1 MVNKTSRI
9 PAGFTLVE
17 EDDEVEV
24 KETPTTTE
32 VKEEVEET
40 SEVKE
45 TSAVPAGFTLVE
57 EDDEVEEKETT
68 TEVEETKGYPYTTWS
83 GETKYHKKI
92 KVPEAHRPMLP
103 KTPKEI
109 TPVEEEA
116 ASGDLLGVPKGVGV
130 GALPKPKSI
139 EEENRQRMANLIAS
153 GGTGTA
159 MLGSDA
165 LSQAAYPAVTDL
177 LTWPVQAAQAV
188 GELVAPELI
197 KPVTDFAS
205 NINKELKKNQ
215 IWRFISDS
223 AEGKDLHDVTD
234 LASRIPTWL
243 IPSQLAIKHGPK
255 LFKKA
260 LKEKEKLK
268 KMVGVLLGGATY
280 VVSDVQTRKD
290 DPSEAGHT
298 KGMIEMISPLLDEPK
313 LLKEAIEITEA
324 LEINP
329 DDTTQQRRQKQF
341 LDSLTITAGMGG
353 LASGVVKAVGVL
365 FNLGGKGAGA
375 AIRQA
380 KKSRNESKAVD
391 DGLLEVPENTPT
403 SRINSSEVV
412 EEVVEEGAEPVLKQR
427 NKVTE
432 VLAKI
437 NTKAGRM
444 LSNNAALPAKVFN
457 AALQRSRADKASDL
471 EVKVGIEDLLRVQ
484 KQTGDSDELLAKFFN
499 EGIDAGLDPRLREQ
513 ANLLKRTIVNKEAE
527 INKLLG
533 LTGKDKIGLGF
544 NNGDVYFTRMFE
556 AVNNPTYLKQI
567 QKALKGEKVDSS
579 FISKVENAKN
589 YLRNK
594 GVPEDELEGT
604 IMGMVTRLSGAKEEG
619 LFLSNLAEEIGKTSG
634 RAAQVLR
641 KKQKIDTPILEL
653 LGQQKDPIAKISAT
667 ISNQNKV
674 IAELQYLTSVDK
686 FFRKNI
692 GKEVDLGGLIPRL
705 GGARKKIHGGK
716 NPGINETKKLQDLSE
731 EAIGRFGG
739 STKLLQNIYVD
750 PQTYRY
756 LQQGLELFNPKKG
769 GWFSNTFSHLAAYGQ
784 ATQTIMDLPAYL
796 INTYGATQALISNGV
811 FFNTKL
817 ASQAATAA
825 KTFGQTLAPVRTAK
839 LGFIK
844 VKGIHGYVNRE
855 ALAKLDKLKKAGV
868 IDTDLTSEMIAQNI
882 NVYGKRVTSKAGKAG
897 EFYQKGMQKLST
909 AYGSP
914 DTYSKLLAFEA
925 EHMALL
931 KMFPRAGKESVKAHK
946 DRIFNMAAERVR
958 DTMPSYAVAA
968 PLARSLSRMPIGT
981 YALFPSEMVRT
992 TKNILKYAV
1001 KDTMQGLKN
1010 NNMAQATHGLKRLT
1024 GLGITGVGTDY
1035 VVNNNNEQ
1043 LGVTNVNSRA
1053 IDMLSPDWGKSGKR
1067 YHNTNFMLNEDGTVT
1082 AKWVNSYS
1090 FDAQDYLK
1098 VPVRAITGK
1107 LLAGGKVS
1115 DVEIDETMKGMA
1127 KSVIG
1132 PFTNPKF
1139 VTEAIIDIIR
1149 QEYSEAPEEEGIS
1162 IENISRVWDE
1172 LRPAVQP
1179 GTWQVIDKWQ
1189 KSLTSETLREL
1200 NKGQNRYGFPQ
1211 TSEDIKAWFFTGM
1224 RPTTMNLE
1232 KSIGF
1237 TMSQEIKKIKSTR
1250 DAFMHTLGR
1259 LDDQPYTPQIRED
1272 LVNRYKELQDAKFR
1286 AMQDLSD
1293 KVQIFK
1299 QITYDIP
1306 ELKNKKGKV
1315 IREKQTGKPF
1325 GLTKVL
1331 SAVTD
1336 GFNYEIADEV
1346 LYANRVGEGL
1356 EAEGGIFMPDLL
1368 HTDEGLR
1375 RQLERKSFGHT
1386 LLADLADASAEYA
1399 GRTLKESKSKIPE
1412 GFTLVE

>member
-1 MVNKTSRI
+1 MDEVL
-9 PAGFTLVE
+9 GE
-17 EDDEVEV
+17 EDS
-24 KETPTTTE
+24 
-32 VKEEVEET
+32 VEET
-40 SEVKE
+40 VS
-45 TSAVPAGFTLVE
+45 VE
-57 EDDEVEEKETT
+57 ETNEVEKTDSNTKKTFSMDEVVGEEDSVEETT
-68 TEVEETKGYPYTTWS
+68 TEVEDTKGHPYTTWS

-92 KVPEAHRPMLP
+92 KVPEAHRPMLAKP
-103 KTPKEI
+103 PIETP
-109 TPVEEEA
+109 PVEEE
-116 ASGDLLGVPKGVGV
+116 VPPKGGGV
-130 GALPKPKSI
+130 ASIPKPKSK
-139 EEENRQRMANLIAS
+139 EEENRQRMASLIAS
-153 GGTGTA
+153 GGTG
-159 MLGSDA
+159 LPILPSDA
-165 LSQAAYPAVTDL
+165 ISRIAPAAIGDIIGSPFTLSQF
-177 LTWPVQAAQAV
+177 V
-188 GELVAPELI
+188 GELAFPETT
-197 KPVTDFAS
+197 KKVTDVVEKADR
-205 NINKELKKNQ
+205 ELQKNQ
-215 IWRFISDS
+215 IYKYIRDS
-223 AEGKDLHDVTD
+223 LVGEGLTETEEI
-234 LASRIPTWL
+234 LSRIPAYFT
-243 IPSQLAIKHGPK
+243 LAGAG
-255 LFKKA
+255 KKA
-260 LKEKEKLK
+260 LKETVKKITKDQKKLQK
-268 KMVGVLLGGATY
+268 TASVLGGGTAF
-280 VVSDVQTRKD
+280 VMSDVMTRKENE
-290 DPSEAGHT
+290 SGMT
-298 KGMIEMISPLLDEPK
+298 KGMIELVSPLFDEPEI
-313 LLKEAIEITEA
+313 LKEALEITEA

-329 DDTTQQRRQKQF
+329 DDTARQKRMKQM
-341 LDSLTITAGMGG
+341 LDSAGAAAAPYGILAG
-353 LASGVVKAVGVL
+353 LGLIFK
-365 FNLGGKGAGA
+365 LGGKGAGF
-375 AIRQA
+375 IRQA

-412 EEVVEEGAEPVLKQR
+412 EEIVEEGAAPVLKQR
-427 NKVTE
+427 NKITQ

-444 LSNNAALPAKVFN
+444 LSSNAALPAKIFD
-457 AALQRSRADKASDL
+457 AALKRSRADKASDL
-471 EVKVGIEDLLRVQ
+471 EVKVAIEDLLRVQ

-499 EGIDAGLDPRLREQ
+499 TGVDAGLTPRLREQ

-567 QKALKGEKVDSS
+567 QKALKGKKVDSS
-579 FISKVENAKN
+579 FITKVEGAKN
-589 YLRNK
+589 FLRGK
-594 GVPEDELEGT
+594 GVPEEELDST
-604 IMGMVTRLSGAKEEG
+604 IVTMVRRLSGSKEEG
-619 LFLSNLAEEIGKTSG
+619 LLSNMFEGMAVELDAVSS

-641 KKQKIDTPILEL
+641 KRENIKDPILDL

-692 GKEVDLGGLIPRL
+692 GREVELGGLIPRL
-705 GGARKKIHGGK
+705 GGARKEISARGVGSKKANIENTEALK
-716 NPGINETKKLQDLSE
+716 NLSD

-739 STKLLQNIYVD
+739 STKLLQDIYVD

-756 LQQGLELFNPKKG
+756 LQRGLELFNPKG
-769 GWFSNTFSHLAAYGQ
+769 GSWFTNTFSQLAAYGQ

-817 ASQAATAA
+817 ASQAAKAA
-825 KTFGQTLAPVRTAK
+825 TTFGQTLAPIRTAK

-868 IDTDLTSEMIAQNI
+868 IDTDLTSEMILQNI

-897 EFYQKGMQKLST
+897 EFYSKGMQKLST

-958 DTMPSYAVAA
+958 DTMPSYSVAA

-992 TKNILKYAV
+992 TKNQLKYAIR
-1001 KDTMQGLKN
+1001 DLREGRKN
-1010 NNMAQATHGLKRLT
+1010 KNMAQMAHGLKRLT
-1024 GLGITGVGTDY
+1024 GLGVTGAGTEFAI
-1035 VVNNNNEQ
+1035 NNNNEQ
-1043 LGVTNVNSRA
+1043 LEITPFNSRA
-1053 IDMLSPDWGKSGKR
+1053 INMLSPDWGKNSQR
-1067 YHNTNFMLNEDGTVT
+1067 WHTQPFMEDEDGNIK
-1082 AKWVNSYS
+1082 ARFVNSYS

-1098 VPVRAITGK
+1098 VPIRAITGK

-1127 KSVIG
+1127 KSVMG

-1149 QEYSEAPEEEGIS
+1149 QEYSEVPGEEGIS
-1162 IENISRVWDE
+1162 IENIRRVWDE

-1189 KSLTSETLREL
+1189 ESLTSETLRDL

-1211 TSEDIKAWFFTGM
+1211 TSEDIKAWFFTGL
-1224 RPTTMNLE
+1224 RPITMNLE

-1250 DAFMHTLGR
+1250 DAFMDTLGR
-1259 LDDQPYTPQIRED
+1259 INDQPYTPQIRED
-1272 LVNRYKELQDAKFR
+1272 LMNRYRELQDAKFK

-1293 KVQIFK
+1293 KVQIYK

-1375 RQLERKSFGHT
+1375 RQLEKKSFSQT
-1386 LLADLADASAEYA
+1386 LLTDLADASAEYI
-1399 GRTLKESKSKIPE
+1399 GRPLKEKKTFSMDE
-1412 GFTLVE
+1412 VL

>member
-1 MVNKTSRI
+1 MANETSRI

-45 TSAVPAGFTLVE
+45 TSAIPAGFTLVE
-57 EDDEVEEKETT
+57 EDDEVEETD
-68 TEVEETKGYPYTTWS
+68 EVE
-83 GETKYHKKI
+83 I
-92 KVPEAHRPMLP
+92 KVPKAHRPMLR
-103 KTPKEI
+103 KTPIE
-109 TPVEEEA
+109 TPSVEEEA

-130 GALPKPKSI
+130 GALPKPKSK
-139 EEENRQRMANLIAS
+139 EEEMQERKTMMIAS
-153 GGTGTA
+153 GGMGLP

-234 LASRIPTWL
+234 LASRMPAWL
-243 IPSQLAIKHGPK
+243 IPTQLATKHGPK

-268 KMVGVLLGGATY
+268 KTVGVLLGGATY
-280 VVSDVQTRKD
+280 VVSDVMTRKD

-298 KGMIEMISPLLDEPK
+298 RGLLKMISPLLDEPK
-313 LLKEAIEITEA
+313 LLEEAIEITEA

-341 LDSLTITAGMGG
+341 LDSLAITGG
-353 LASGVVKAVGVL
+353 TGGVASTVASLPKAVGL
-365 FNLGGKGAGA
+365 IFSLGSKGAGA

-380 KKSRNESKAVD
+380 KKLRNKSEAVD
-391 DGLLEVPENTPT
+391 DGILEVPENTPT

-412 EEVVEEGAEPVLKQR
+412 EEVVEEGVEPALRQSNVITQA
-427 NKVTE
+427 
-432 VLAKI
+432 LAKI

-444 LSNNAALPAKVFN
+444 LSSNAALPTKIFN

-499 EGIDAGLDPRLREQ
+499 EGIDAGLTPRLREQ

-556 AVNNPTYLKQI
+556 ANNNPTYLKQI
-567 QKALKGEKVDSS
+567 QKALKGKKVDSS
-579 FISKVENAKN
+579 FIAKVEGAKN
-589 YLRNK
+589 FLRGK
-594 GVPEDELEGT
+594 GVPEEELDST
-604 IMGMVTRLSGAKEEG
+604 IVTMVRRLSGSKEEG
-619 LFLSNLAEEIGKTSG
+619 LLSNMFEGMAVEVNAVSS

-641 KKQKIDTPILEL
+641 KRENIKDPILDL

-667 ISNQNKV
+667 LSNQNKV
-674 IAELQYLTSVDK
+674 IAELQYLTSIDK

-692 GKEVDLGGLIPRL
+692 GREIELGGLIPRL
-705 GGARKKIHGGK
+705 GGARKEISARGIGSKRANIENTEALK
-716 NPGINETKKLQDLSE
+716 NLSD

-739 STKLLQNIYVD
+739 STKLLQDIYVD

-756 LQQGLELFNPKKG
+756 LQKGLDLFNPKGG

-811 FFNTKL
+811 LFNTKL
-817 ASQAATAA
+817 GSQAATAA

-968 PLARSLSRMPIGT
+968 PIARSLSRMPIGT

-1024 GLGITGVGTDY
+1024 GLGITGVGTEY

-1043 LGVTNVNSRA
+1043 LGVTDINSRA

-1082 AKWVNSYS
+1082 ANWVNSYS

-1115 DVEIDETMKGMA
+1115 DIEIEETMKGMA
-1127 KSVIG
+1127 KSVLG

-1139 VTEAIIDIIR
+1139 VTEAIIDAIR
-1149 QEYSEAPEEEGIS
+1149 QEYSEAPEEEGVS
-1162 IENISRVWDE
+1162 MENARRVWDQF
-1172 LRPAVQP
+1172 RPAVQP
-1179 GTWQVIDKWQ
+1179 GTWQVIDKYME
-1189 KSLTSETLREL
+1189 SMTSEEFREL

-1211 TSEDIKAWFFTGM
+1211 TSGDILTWLGTGI
-1224 RPTTMNLE
+1224 RPITMNLE

-1259 LDDQPYTPQIRED
+1259 LNDQPYTPQIRED
-1272 LVNRYKELQDAKFR
+1272 LINRYKELQDAKFR

>member
-1 MVNKTSRI
+1 MVKQTFSMDE
-9 PAGFTLVE
+9 VE
-17 EDDEVEV
+17 EDSVEETVSVEETNEVE
-24 KETPTTTE
+24 KTDSNTKKTFSMD
-32 VKEEVEET
+32 EVEET
-40 SEVKE
+40 
-45 TSAVPAGFTLVE
+45 
-57 EDDEVEEKETT
+57 DEVE
-68 TEVEETKGYPYTTWS
+68 
-83 GETKYHKKI
+83 I
-92 KVPEAHRPMLP
+92 KVPKAHRPMLR
-103 KTPKEI
+103 KTPIE
-109 TPVEEEA
+109 TPSVEEEA

-130 GALPKPKSI
+130 GALPKPKSK
-139 EEENRQRMANLIAS
+139 EEELQKRKTMMIAS
-153 GGTGTA
+153 GGMGLP

-234 LASRIPTWL
+234 LASRMPAWL
-243 IPSQLAIKHGPK
+243 IPTQLATKHGPK

-268 KMVGVLLGGATY
+268 KTVGVLLGGATY
-280 VVSDVQTRKD
+280 VVSDVMTRKD

-298 KGMIEMISPLLDEPK
+298 RGLLKMISPLLDEPK
-313 LLKEAIEITEA
+313 LLEEAIEITEA

-341 LDSLTITAGMGG
+341 LDSLAITGG
-353 LASGVVKAVGVL
+353 TGGVASTVASLPKAVGL
-365 FNLGGKGAGA
+365 IFSLGSKGAGA

-380 KKSRNESKAVD
+380 KKLRNKSEAVD
-391 DGLLEVPENTPT
+391 DGILEVPENTPT

-444 LSNNAALPAKVFN
+444 LSSNAALPMKVFN

-471 EVKVGIEDLLRVQ
+471 EVKVVLEKLVKVQ
-484 KQTGDSDELLAKFFN
+484 KQTGDSDQLLAQFINK
-499 EGIDAGLDPRLREQ
+499 GIDAGLDPRLREQ
-513 ANLLKRTIVNKEAE
+513 ANLVKRMIVNKEAE

-556 AVNNPTYLKQI
+556 ANNNPTYLKQI
-567 QKALKGEKVDSS
+567 QKALKGKKVDSS
-579 FISKVENAKN
+579 FVTKVEGAKSF
-589 YLRNK
+589 LRSK
-594 GVPEDELEGT
+594 GVPEEELDST
-604 IMGMVTRLSGAKEEG
+604 IVTMVRRLSGSKEEG
-619 LFLSNLAEEIGKTSG
+619 LLSNMFEGMAVEVNAVSSK
-634 RAAQVLR
+634 AAQVLSKR
-641 KKQKIDTPILEL
+641 ENIKDPILDL
-653 LGQQKDPIAKISAT
+653 LGQQKDPISKISAT
-667 ISNQNKV
+667 LSNQNKV
-674 IAELQYLTSVDK
+674 IAELQYLTSIDK

-692 GKEVDLGGLIPRL
+692 GREVELGGLIPRI
-705 GGARKKIHGGK
+705 GGARKEISARGVGSKKANIENTESLK
-716 NPGINETKKLQDLSE
+716 NLSD

-739 STKLLQNIYVD
+739 STKLLQDIYVD

-756 LQQGLELFNPKKG
+756 LQKGLDLFNPKGG
-769 GWFSNTFSHLAAYGQ
+769 GWVSNTFSHLAAYGQ

-817 ASQAATAA
+817 GSQAATAA
-825 KTFGQTLAPVRTAK
+825 KTFGQSLTPLRK
-839 LGFIK
+839 GLGPNPK
-844 VKGIHGYVNRE
+844 
-855 ALAKLDKLKKAGV
+855 ALEKLDKLKRAGV

-968 PLARSLSRMPIGT
+968 PIARSLSRMPIGT

-1024 GLGITGVGTDY
+1024 GLGITGVGTEY
-1035 VVNNNNEQ
+1035 IVNNNNEQ
-1043 LGVTNVNSRA
+1043 LGVTDINSRA

-1082 AKWVNSYS
+1082 ANWVNSYS

-1098 VPVRAITGK
+1098 VPIRAITGK

-1115 DVEIDETMKGMA
+1115 DIEIEETMKGMA

-1139 VTEAIIDIIR
+1139 VTEAIIDAIR
-1149 QEYSEAPEEEGIS
+1149 QEYSEAPEEEGVS
-1162 IENISRVWDE
+1162 MENARRVWDQF
-1172 LRPAVQP
+1172 RPAVQP
-1179 GTWQVIDKWQ
+1179 GTWQVIDKYME
-1189 KSLTSETLREL
+1189 SMTSEEFREL

-1211 TSEDIKAWFFTGM
+1211 TSGDILTWLGTGI
-1224 RPTTMNLE
+1224 RPITMNLE

-1259 LDDQPYTPQIRED
+1259 LNDRPYTPQIRED
-1272 LVNRYKELQDAKFR
+1272 LINRYKELQDAKFR

-1315 IREKQTGKPF
+1315 IREKQIGKPF

-1386 LLADLADASAEYA
+1386 LLADLADASAEYI
-1399 GRTLKESKSKIPE
+1399 GRPLKEKKKTFSMDEVS
-1412 GFTLVE
+1412 

>member
-1 MVNKTSRI
+1 MDEVL
-9 PAGFTLVE
+9 GE
-17 EDDEVEV
+17 EDS
-24 KETPTTTE
+24 
-32 VKEEVEET
+32 VEET
-40 SEVKE
+40 VS
-45 TSAVPAGFTLVE
+45 VE
-57 EDDEVEEKETT
+57 ETNEVEKTDSNTKKTFSMDEVVGEEDSVEETT
-68 TEVEETKGYPYTTWS
+68 TEVEDTKGHPYTTWS

-92 KVPEAHRPMLP
+92 KVPEAHRPKLRKP
-103 KTPKEI
+103 PIETP
-109 TPVEEEA
+109 PVEEE
-116 ASGDLLGVPKGVGV
+116 VPPKGGGV
-130 GALPKPKSI
+130 ASIPKPKSK
-139 EEENRQRMANLIAS
+139 EEENRQRMASLIAS
-153 GGTGTA
+153 GGTG
-159 MLGSDA
+159 LPILPSDA
-165 LSQAAYPAVTDL
+165 ISRIAPAAIGDIIGSPFTLSQVIGELAFPETTKKVTD
-177 LTWPVQAAQAV
+177 VVEKADR
-188 GELVAPELI
+188 ELQ
-197 KPVTDFAS
+197 
-205 NINKELKKNQ
+205 KNQ
-215 IWRFISDS
+215 IYKYIRDSLVGEGLTETEEMISRLPAFITLTG
-223 AEGKDLHDVTD
+223 AG
-234 LASRIPTWL
+234 
-243 IPSQLAIKHGPK
+243 
-255 LFKKA
+255 KKA
-260 LKEKEKLK
+260 FQALVKKITKDQKKLQK
-268 KMVGVLLGGATY
+268 TASVLGTATGVVVG
-280 VVSDVQTRKD
+280 DVITRKGI
-290 DPSEAGHT
+290 PSEAPWTGT
-298 KGMIEMISPLLDEPK
+298 TVELAETPIKWMGDLINEPELLE
-313 LLKEAIEITEA
+313 EARDIVKK

-329 DDTTQQRRQKQF
+329 DDTAQQIRKKQL
-341 LDSLTITAGMGG
+341 LDSVTNTALWSPLGTLLSLPFKVVGGTI
-353 LASGVVKAVGVL
+353 
-365 FNLGGKGAGA
+365 
-375 AIRQA
+375 
-380 KKSRNESKAVD
+380 KKVTKTKNTSKAVD
-391 DGLLEVPENTPT
+391 DGLLEAPENTPT

-412 EEVVEEGAEPVLKQR
+412 EEIVEEGAAPVLKQR
-427 NKVTE
+427 NKITQ

-444 LSNNAALPAKVFN
+444 LSSNAALPAKIFD
-457 AALQRSRADKASDL
+457 AALKRSRADKASDL
-471 EVKVGIEDLLRVQ
+471 EVKVAIEDLLRVQ

-499 EGIDAGLDPRLREQ
+499 TGVDAGLTPRLREQ

-567 QKALKGEKVDSS
+567 QKALKGKKVDSS
-579 FISKVENAKN
+579 FISKVEGARN
-589 YLRNK
+589 YLRGK
-594 GVPEDELEGT
+594 GVPEAEIDGT
-604 IMGMVTRLSGAKEEG
+604 IAAMVRRLSGSKEEG
-619 LFLSNLAEEIGKTSG
+619 LLSNMFEGMAVELDAVSS

-641 KKQKIDTPILEL
+641 KRENIKDPILDL

-692 GKEVDLGGLIPRL
+692 GREVELGGLIPRL
-705 GGARKKIHGGK
+705 GGARKEISARGVGSKKANIENTEALK
-716 NPGINETKKLQDLSE
+716 NLSD

-739 STKLLQNIYVD
+739 STKLLQDIYVD

-756 LQQGLELFNPKKG
+756 LQRGLELFNPKG
-769 GWFSNTFSHLAAYGQ
+769 GSWFTNTFSQLAAYGQ

-817 ASQAATAA
+817 ASQAAKAA
-825 KTFGQTLAPVRTAK
+825 TTFGQTLAPIRTAK

-868 IDTDLTSEMIAQNI
+868 IDTDLTSEMILQNI

-897 EFYQKGMQKLST
+897 EFYSKGMQKLST

-958 DTMPSYAVAA
+958 DTMPSYSVAA

-992 TKNILKYAV
+992 TKNILKYAW
-1001 KDTMQGLKN
+1001 KDTTQGLKN

-1024 GLGITGVGTDY
+1024 GLGITGVGTEY
-1035 VVNNNNEQ
+1035 IVNDNNEQ

-1127 KSVIG
+1127 KSVMG

-1149 QEYSEAPEEEGIS
+1149 QEYSEVPGEEGIS
-1162 IENISRVWDE
+1162 IENIRRVWDE

-1189 KSLTSETLREL
+1189 ESLTSETLRDL

-1211 TSEDIKAWFFTGM
+1211 TSEDIKAWFFTGL
-1224 RPTTMNLE
+1224 RPITMNLE

-1250 DAFMHTLGR
+1250 DAFMDTLGR
-1259 LDDQPYTPQIRED
+1259 INDQPYTPQIRED
-1272 LVNRYKELQDAKFR
+1272 LMNRYRELQDAKFK

-1293 KVQIFK
+1293 KVQIYK

-1375 RQLERKSFGHT
+1375 RQLEKKSFSQT
-1386 LLADLADASAEYA
+1386 LLADLADASAEYI
-1399 GRTLKESKSKIPE
+1399 GRTLRKKKTFSMDEV
-1412 GFTLVE
+1412 L

>member
-68 TEVEETKGYPYTTWS
+68 TEVEETKGHPYTTWS

-92 KVPEAHRPMLP
+92 KVPEAHRPKLRKP
-103 KTPKEI
+103 PIETP
-109 TPVEEEA
+109 PVEEKVPPKGSGA
-116 ASGDLLGVPKGVGV
+116 ASLQPSEDPEKVLQK
-130 GALPKPKSI
+130 
-139 EEENRQRMANLIAS
+139 RQAMTIAS
-153 GGTGTA
+153 GG
-159 MLGSDA
+159 MSLPILPSDA
-165 LSQAAYPAVTDL
+165 ISRIVPAAIGDIIGSPFTLSQVIGELAFPETTKKVTD
-177 LTWPVQAAQAV
+177 VV
-188 GELVAPELI
+188 ENVDRELQ
-197 KPVTDFAS
+197 
-205 NINKELKKNQ
+205 KNQ
-215 IWRFISDS
+215 IYKYIRDSLVGEGLTETEEMISRFP
-223 AEGKDLHDVTD
+223 AYLT
-234 LASRIPTWL
+234 LAG
-243 IPSQLAIKHGPK
+243 AG
-255 LFKKA
+255 KKA
-260 LKEKEKLK
+260 FTTLVKKITKDQKKLQK
-268 KMVGVLLGGATY
+268 TASVLGTSTGVVIG
-280 VVSDVQTRKD
+280 DVITRKGV
-290 DPSEAGHT
+290 PSEAPWTGT
-298 KGMIEMISPLLDEPK
+298 TVELAETPIKWMGDLINEPELLE
-313 LLKEAIEITEA
+313 EARDIVKK

-329 DDTTQQRRQKQF
+329 DDTAQQIRKKQL
-341 LDSLTITAGMGG
+341 LDSVTNTVLWSPLGTLLSLPFKVVGGTIKK
-353 LASGVVKAVGVL
+353 V
-365 FNLGGKGAGA
+365 
-375 AIRQA
+375 A
-380 KKSRNESKAVD
+380 KTKNTSKAVD
-391 DGLLEVPENTPT
+391 DGLLEAPENTPT

-412 EEVVEEGAEPVLKQR
+412 EEVVEEGAEPVLKQK
-427 NKVTE
+427 NKITE

-444 LSNNAALPAKVFN
+444 LSSNAALPKKIFN

-756 LQQGLELFNPKKG
+756 LQRGLELFNPKKG

-796 INTYGATQALISNGV
+796 INTYGAIQALISNGV

-825 KTFGQTLAPVRTAK
+825 KTFGQTLAPIRTAK

-1024 GLGITGVGTDY
+1024 GLGITGVGTEY